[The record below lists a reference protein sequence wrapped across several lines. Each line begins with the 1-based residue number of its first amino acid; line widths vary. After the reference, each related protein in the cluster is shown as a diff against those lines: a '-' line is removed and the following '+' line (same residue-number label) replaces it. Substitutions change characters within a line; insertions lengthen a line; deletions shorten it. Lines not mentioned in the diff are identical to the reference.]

1 MTPKTLSQ
9 FQADFVRPG
18 ETIEVDAL
26 WLQNIL
32 RERDDTIRS
41 KSNDNKAL
49 QTKMEKLVWKL
60 HCLEVDFKAALE
72 KAPTYKLDIKG

>member
-9 FQADFVRPG
+9 FQADFIRPG

-32 RERDDTIRS
+32 RQRDDTIRS
-41 KSNDNKAL
+41 TSNENRAL
-49 QTKMEKLVWKL
+49 QTKIEKLVWKL
-60 HCLEVDFKAALE
+60 HCLEVDLNTALE